1 MQYTKAGIRGEIRH
15 CVPAALFVLFLFPAA
30 SPHRNSPDDLV
41 DVRAVDSTI
50 ALDIRYATAN
60 NFTHRVLYPVARCM
74 LRRVAAESLSAAQ
87 RELKALGFGL
97 KIFDAYRPLS
107 IQKKLW
113 AAVPDDRYVANPSKG
128 SRHNRGAAVD
138 LTLIDSRGH
147 ELAMPTPFDDF
158 TDRAH
163 CDFMNLPENVLRNR
177 ALLERVMT
185 NHGFLIMRT
194 EWWHFDFQH
203 WGRYG
208 IMDVPLQ

>member
-1 MQYTKAGIRGEIRH
+1 MVQANVGIWTGCRRFI
-15 CVPAALFVLFLFPAA
+15 PALAVISLFFRFEFSRAQ
-30 SPHRNSPDDLV
+30 SPDDLV
-41 DVRAVDSTI
+41 DIRSIDPTI
-50 ALDIRYATAN
+50 VLDLRYATQD
-60 NFTHRVLYPVARCM
+60 NFTHHILYPVARCM
-74 LRRVAAESLSAAQ
+74 LRRVAAESLKAVQ
-87 RELKALGFGL
+87 RELKPIGLRL
-97 KIFDAYRPLS
+97 KIYDAYRPLS

-138 LTLIDSRGH
+138 LTLVDSRGR
-147 ELAMPTPFDDF
+147 ELKMPTPFDDF
-158 TDRAH
+158 TARAH
-163 CDFMNLPENVLRNR
+163 CDYTNLPDQVLKNR

-208 IMDVPLQ
+208 IMDVPLE